1 MKVWAELEKQAA
13 CQVAALM
20 AGAARTAPK
29 TRGIDNIEIVA
40 IDDEITR
47 QALAN
52 KMIEIARSENRPG
65 FGRDAKNVAASP
77 AIVVIGV
84 RSNPAE
90 LNCGFCGNPTCDELR
105 AKDGICSFNSIDL
118 GIAACSAAAMASNLH
133 VDTRIMYSV
142 GRSCL
147 DLRLFTEDV
156 NEALGIPLS
165 ITGKSPFFDR
175 KA

>member
-1 MKVWAELEKQAA
+1 MKVWSELEKQAA

-29 TRGIDNIEIVA
+29 TRGIDNIQVAA
-40 IDDEITR
+40 IDDEISR
-47 QALAN
+47 QALVN
-52 KMIEIARSENRPG
+52 KMIEIARAENRPG
-65 FGRDAKNVAASP
+65 FERDAHNVATSP

-84 RSNPAE
+84 HSNPAG
-90 LNCGFCGNPTCDELR
+90 LNCGFCGNPTCDELK

-118 GIAACSAAAMASNLH
+118 GIAACSAAAIASNLH

-147 DLRLFTEDV
+147 DLKLFAEDV

>member
-1 MKVWAELEKQAA
+1 MKESCELEKQAA

-29 TRGIDNIEIVA
+29 TRGIDNIQVVA
-40 IDDEITR
+40 IDDEGTR
-47 QALAN
+47 QVLVN
-52 KMIEIARSENRPG
+52 KMKEIARSENRPG
-65 FGRDAKNVAASP
+65 FERDAHNVAASP
-77 AIVVIGV
+77 AILVIGV

-118 GIAACSAAAMASNLH
+118 GIAACSAAATASNLR

-142 GRSCL
+142 GRSCV
-147 DLRLFTEDV
+147 DLKVFTKDV
-156 NEALGIPLS
+156 KEALGIPLS

-175 KA
+175 K

>member
-1 MKVWAELEKQAA
+1 MKVWAELEKQAV
-13 CQVAALM
+13 CQVAVLM

-29 TRGIDNIEIVA
+29 TRGIDNIQVVA
-40 IDDEITR
+40 IDDEVSR
-47 QALAN
+47 QSLVS
-52 KMIEIARSENRPG
+52 KMIDISRSENRPG
-65 FGRDAKNVAASP
+65 FERDAHNVAASP

-84 RSNPAE
+84 RSNPAG
-90 LNCGFCGNPTCDELR
+90 LNCGFCGSPTCDELK

-118 GIAACSAAAMASNLH
+118 GIAACSAAAIASSLR

-147 DLRLFTEDV
+147 DLKLFSEDV
-156 NEALGIPLS
+156 SEALGIPLS

-175 KA
+175 RA